1 MKHTMQPS
9 ETLNALL
16 AEPSV
21 AFGLEGRPDV
31 AIIDIRTQS
40 QDWAVGLDA
49 VVRGSMVLGF
59 RILVLNLEKVG
70 ISSSFEIGCIVSS
83 WQMLIDCEGTLC
95 ICGLSE
101 KALAELQELT
111 DLGQFNLFRELD
123 TCIEWLISTF
133 PTELERNFPR
143 TAKCTE
149 CSTVG
154 EVSKRGEHVCDNCGI
169 TYLVTERGE
178 LLF

>member
-1 MKHTMQPS
+1 MKHTIQPS

-83 WQMLIDCEGTLC
+83 WQMLIDREGTLC

-111 DLGQFNLFRELD
+111 DLGQ
-123 TCIEWLISTF
+123 
-133 PTELERNFPR
+133 P
-143 TAKCTE
+143 
-149 CSTVG
+149 
-154 EVSKRGEHVCDNCGI
+154 
-169 TYLVTERGE
+169 
-178 LLF
+178 